1 MADLSLDDILFFE
14 ESQHSNHLA
23 GNDYVANILPD
34 TDSQIN
40 IDESVPNVVDESA
53 PTVGMCFDTIDAV
66 KSYYR
71 QYGIKKGFAIRTR
84 SSKKRT

>member
-1 MADLSLDDILFFE
+1 MADLSLDDISFFE

-34 TDSQIN
+34 TDSHIN

-53 PTVGMCFDTIDAV
+53 PTVGMCFDTADAE

-71 QYGIKKGFAIRTR
+71 
-84 SSKKRT
+84 